1 MAENILLVIEGTYP
15 WYRGGVSEWTYQ
27 YLRSCK
33 TINFSILQIATD
45 EFQGLDPH
53 KALYPLTD
61 NIVDFTR
68 ISPPNM
74 SNSWEEDSIE
84 WYASISDKLQE
95 LAQFSS
101 CIHVTN
107 TGFAGW
113 LGAEIATKMDKPL
126 VLTEHAIY
134 WEEIKKGAVALECG
148 YKIPDTL
155 SAKNHVVQTFI
166 NIAKRVYSVSD
177 KVISVS
183 RCNLE
188 KQIQLGASNPLY
200 IPNGIPKEA
209 IVSAKKRTKNPVIGW
224 VGRCAEMKNPKLFFE
239 FIAEFKTLDLNP
251 QFVMMLSDANE
262 KVLEDEVRE
271 LAEKHTDIDM
281 IWNQSAIEHMHR
293 LDMLCITSHNESQP
307 LVLFEALANMALPI
321 GWEVGDVDSEFAF
334 VVQDDITSKQFA
346 QEVESLWNN
355 RTLFNEMV
363 EERHQKV
370 KEEHNWTTIFDK
382 YQDIFSKNNLIRLQA
397 NL

>member
-148 YKIPDTL
+148 YKIPDIL

-166 NIAKRVYSVSD
+166 NIAERVYSVSD

>member
-177 KVISVS
+177 KVISV
-183 RCNLE
+183 
-188 KQIQLGASNPLY
+188 
-200 IPNGIPKEA
+200 
-209 IVSAKKRTKNPVIGW
+209 
-224 VGRCAEMKNPKLFFE
+224 E

>member
-27 YLRSCK
+27 YLRYCK
-33 TINFSILQIATD
+33 TINFSVLQIATD

-53 KALYPLTD
+53 KALYPFTE
-61 NIVDFTR
+61 NIIEFTR
-68 ISPPNM
+68 ISPPSMN
-74 SNSWEEDSIE
+74 NSWEIDSKSWYDSISE
-84 WYASISDKLQE
+84 KLQE

-113 LGAEIATKMDKPL
+113 LGAEIALKMDKPL
-126 VLTEHAIY
+126 ILTEHAIY

-166 NIAKRVYSVSD
+166 EIAKRVYSVSA

-188 KQIQLGASNPLY
+188 KQKQMGAYNPEY
-200 IPNGIPKEA
+200 IPNGIPKDA
-209 IVSAKKRTKNPVIGW
+209 IVSEKKRTKNPVIGW

-239 FIAEFKTLDLNP
+239 FVAEFKALDVKP

-262 KVLEDEVRE
+262 KALEDEVRE
-271 LAEKHTDIDM
+271 LAANHPDIDM

-307 LVLFEALANMALPI
+307 LVLFEALANKALPI

-334 VVQDDITSKQFA
+334 VVAKDISSKQLA
-346 QEVESLWNN
+346 HEVESLWNN
-355 RTLFNEMV
+355 STLFHKMV
-363 EERHQKV
+363 EKRHEKV
-370 KEEHNWTTIFDK
+370 VEDHNWTTIFDK
-382 YQDIFSKNNLIRLQA
+382 YQDIFSKNNLIRLRT
-397 NL
+397 NS